1 VAAELKPVY
10 LILGGDRPKVE
21 LALRRLRGHFAH
33 DAIERLDASQ
43 TSGADAVAV
52 CNALGLFGGDGRL
65 VLVEAAEA
73 WKDADEK
80 EIAAYLAEPTP
91 GTVLALVG
99 EGVRRDA
106 ALAKTCAKA
115 GEVLIYDVV
124 KKRLPEWVQ
133 SRFQAAGVAAD
144 RDACRSLVDLVGED
158 VHALATE
165 VDKLA
170 TWAAGAAVSVR
181 DVERLVTP
189 LADTPPWS
197 LTDAWGKRDVAR
209 ALGAVESALDRSGE
223 ARSTTVARLIGA
235 LTSHVALV
243 RACQRFEAEGLSP
256 QAAAARLKKRSTFPV
271 EKAYGQ
277 ASRFSV
283 DELRDAVVRLAELD
297 HALKGGSRLA
307 GDLELE
313 RALVD
318 VTRDV

>member
-10 LILGGDRPKVE
+10 LLLGGDRPKVE
-21 LALRRLRGHFAH
+21 LALRRLRGHF
-33 DAIERLDASQ
+33 DADAVERLDTSQ
-43 TSGADAVAV
+43 ASGADAVAA

-65 VLVEAAEA
+65 VVVEGVEA
-73 WKDADEK
+73 WKAADEK
-80 EIAAYLAEPTP
+80 EIAVYLAAPTP
-91 GTVLALVG
+91 GTVLALMG
-99 EGVRRDA
+99 EGIRRDA
-106 ALAKTCAKA
+106 ALTKTCAKT
-115 GEVLIYDVV
+115 GDVLVYDVV
-124 KKRLPEWVQ
+124 KKRLPEWVA
-133 SRFQAAGVAAD
+133 SRFEAAGVAAD
-144 RDACRSLVDLVGED
+144 REACRSLVELVGED

-197 LTDAWGKRDVAR
+197 LTDAWGKRDVAK
-209 ALGAVESALDRSGE
+209 ALGAVESTLERSGD
-223 ARSTTVARLIGA
+223 ARSTTVSRLVGS

-243 RACQRFEAEGLSP
+243 RACQRFEADGLSP
-256 QAAAARLKKRSTFPV
+256 QAAAARLKKRSAFPV

-277 ASRFSV
+277 ASRFRV

-313 RALVD
+313 RAVVD
-318 VTRDV
+318 VTTDV